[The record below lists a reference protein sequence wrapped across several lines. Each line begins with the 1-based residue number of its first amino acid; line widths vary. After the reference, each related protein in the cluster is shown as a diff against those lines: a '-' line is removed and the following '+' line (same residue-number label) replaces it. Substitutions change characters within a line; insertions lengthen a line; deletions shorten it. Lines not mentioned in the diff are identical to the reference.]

1 MPTLLTFLWF
11 AIMGG
16 TALWQQVYGDGALV
30 AEDGSV
36 STTTALFQML
46 EGIPGGS
53 VMAGLFLILIVV
65 FFVTSSDSA
74 SFVVGMLSTGGDPN
88 PPLGARLFW
97 AVMEGAIAA
106 VLLWAGAQAGNLTGG
121 LSALQTMSILVA
133 APFSIIMVMTCAAT
147 LRALHQEHRR
157 RVRTEEVLIR
167 RELERNVGEL
177 VEQHVNGP
185 NDG

>member
-1 MPTLLTFLWF
+1 MKNSDQYPNADRQIMLRDTAQQHLPSTEVRELVPDYEDEIDLRDLLDVLLRRKWTVITCL
-11 AIMGG
+11 
-16 TALWQQVYGDGALV
+16 LV
-30 AEDGSV
+30 C
-36 STTTALFQML
+36 
-46 EGIPGGS
+46 
-53 VMAGLFLILIVV
+53 
-65 FFVTSSDSA
+65 FFT
-74 SFVVGMLSTGGDPN
+74 
-88 PPLGARLFW
+88 
-97 AVMEGAIAA
+97 A
-106 VLLWAGAQAGNLTGG
+106 VLVTFSMTPQFKATGSIKVSAQAGNLTGG

-133 APFSIIMVMTCAAT
+133 APFSIILVMTCAAT